1 MRNVDGITV
10 HLNSELA
17 EVLSILDK
25 EVEKKI
31 VLVVDEKQ
39 HLHGT
44 ITDGDVRRA
53 LLNGAATKSLASEV
67 MFKDFK
73 FVRSNTSNDE
83 LKRIFIE
90 NNVLQLP
97 EIDDSG
103 RLVGLHLFNEL
114 KQSKR
119 KEIPVVIM
127 AGGLGTRLRPL
138 TDNCPKPMLEVG
150 GKPIL
155 ELIIDSLKKQGFYQF
170 YIAVNYLSEQIFD
183 YFGNGEKFSIQVE
196 YIREEKRLGTAG
208 ALSLLPSTLADTAE
222 KLIVLNGDVLT
233 RVNFNSLLHFH
244 DNTQSDATVCVRDYD
259 VQIPFGV
266 IDIEQ
271 NKVTQ
276 IVEKPIHK
284 YFVNAGIYC
293 INTKQLAKIPNDEYL
308 DMPDLLSNLM
318 LNDAGVNAF
327 PVHEYWVD
335 IGRHEQLEKAKED
348 FQVLHE

>member
-1 MRNVDGITV
+1 M
-10 HLNSELA
+10 
-17 EVLSILDK
+17 
-25 EVEKKI
+25 
-31 VLVVDEKQ
+31 
-39 HLHGT
+39 
-44 ITDGDVRRA
+44 
-53 LLNGAATKSLASEV
+53 
-67 MFKDFK
+67 
-73 FVRSNTSNDE
+73 
-83 LKRIFIE
+83 
-90 NNVLQLP
+90 
-97 EIDDSG
+97 
-103 RLVGLHLFNEL
+103 
-114 KQSKR
+114 
-119 KEIPVVIM
+119 
-127 AGGLGTRLRPL
+127 
-138 TDNCPKPMLEVG
+138 
-150 GKPIL
+150 
-155 ELIIDSLKKQGFYQF
+155 
-170 YIAVNYLSEQIFD
+170 
-183 YFGNGEKFSIQVE
+183 
-196 YIREEKRLGTAG
+196 
-208 ALSLLPSTLADTAE
+208 
-222 KLIVLNGDVLT
+222 
-233 RVNFNSLLHFH
+233 NFNSLLHFH

>member
-1 MRNVDGITV
+1 
-10 HLNSELA
+10 
-17 EVLSILDK
+17 
-25 EVEKKI
+25 
-31 VLVVDEKQ
+31 
-39 HLHGT
+39 
-44 ITDGDVRRA
+44 
-53 LLNGAATKSLASEV
+53 
-67 MFKDFK
+67 
-73 FVRSNTSNDE
+73 
-83 LKRIFIE
+83 
-90 NNVLQLP
+90 
-97 EIDDSG
+97 
-103 RLVGLHLFNEL
+103 LVGLHLFNEL

-119 KEIPVVIM
+119 KETPVVIM
-127 AGGLGTRLRPL
+127 AGGLGTRLSPL

-170 YIAVNYLSEQIFD
+170 YIAVNYLSEQISD

-208 ALSLLPSTLADTAE
+208 ALSLLPSTFADTAE

-293 INTKQLAKIPNDEYL
+293 INTKQLAKIPNNEYL